1 MFLWR
6 WRYMV
11 LASSF
16 LPSIIRFLALVQFF
30 LCFVWS
36 LVLAFMLCKHTN
48 NERTNWTH
56 FNDLISRSFRIFF
69 NFTIFGIRFRQSER
83 SYSCQSSNLQLLT
96 HKYMRQTKAINLLLF
111 SSSLFVLLEIYPDE
125 TVFLILQKNLFT
137 KKWISTILKHRFRLY
152 WHWHAWLPTNNACPH
167 ESYIYLAIIIIE
179 CYRILIEFCGY
190 FEWFFKPI
198 ESLNFVIF

>member
-1 MFLWR
+1 MLYHLTSIVNIESYTPECFDGDDGIWYWLAAFCQASFGFL
-6 WRYMV
+6 
-11 LASSF
+11 LLF
-16 LPSIIRFLALVQFF
+16 NFF

-36 LVLAFMLCKHTN
+36 LVLAFVLCKHTN

-125 TVFLILQKNLFT
+125 TVFLILQKNLCT
-137 KKWISTILKHRFRLY
+137 QK
-152 WHWHAWLPTNNACPH
+152 N
-167 ESYIYLAIIIIE
+167 E
-179 CYRILIEFCGY
+179 
-190 FEWFFKPI
+190 
-198 ESLNFVIF
+198 